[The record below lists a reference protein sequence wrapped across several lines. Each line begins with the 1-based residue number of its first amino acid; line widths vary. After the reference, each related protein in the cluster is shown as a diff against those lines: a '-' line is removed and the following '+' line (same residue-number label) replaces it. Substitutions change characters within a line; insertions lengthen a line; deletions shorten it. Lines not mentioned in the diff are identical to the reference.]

1 MNFDIILR
9 GWIEAAWFFFFASF
23 LWIEER
29 KTEFLHKSSR
39 SHTNREQVA
48 TAIMLILFQCKISF
62 QCNDWTVNMN
72 THTASTRRLWK
83 EISFSVNGMCFV
95 VHANSNSK
103 SSRLNGAN
111 AILLR
116 IFFYC
121 ISRYLWRKSD
131 VFFSIYL
138 RFIRIMIA
146 SFFSTPFAFA
156 IFFYFLF
163 KWFGLI
169 QF

>member
-9 GWIEAAWFFFFASF
+9 GWIEAAYFFLLFS
-23 LWIEER
+23 LWIGER

-48 TAIMLILFQCKISF
+48 TAIMLIPFQRKISF

-72 THTASTRRLWK
+72 TQHLLGVYEKKSLFRLMGCVLSLTQIQIQNQADWT
-83 EISFSVNGMCFV
+83 ERMQFFF
-95 VHANSNSK
+95 A
-103 SSRLNGAN
+103 
-111 AILLR
+111 
-116 IFFYC
+116 FFYC
-121 ISRYLWRKSD
+121 ISRYFWRKSD

-138 RFIRIMIA
+138 RFIRIMVA

-156 IFFYFLF
+156 IFFISFSNDLD
-163 KWFGLI
+163 
-169 QF
+169 